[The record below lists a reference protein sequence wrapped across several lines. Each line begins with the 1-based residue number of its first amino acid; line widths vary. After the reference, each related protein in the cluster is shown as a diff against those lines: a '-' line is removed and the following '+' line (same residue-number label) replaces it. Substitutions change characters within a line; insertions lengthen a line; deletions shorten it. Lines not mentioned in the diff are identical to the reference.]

1 VKSGRRRSEKGKIFI
16 MEKICQIANYNGK
29 NMSNLSKEELE
40 DIGLAKLMHNIGK
53 TKKESR
59 LEIMKKLNS

>member
-1 VKSGRRRSEKGKIFI
+1 